1 MRINHLRDRKISSL
15 LDGEVSQ
22 AEREDILGH
31 IDQCQRCRE
40 KLLRWEHIEQYLRHN
55 KREIAPPS
63 FFEQKILAHV
73 HREVT
78 TAAASTVAPSTA
90 MGSTMRPYL
99 FGLKFRFA
107 TAGLVAL
114 GIFLGTLMGA
124 KLTALLVSEKEEI
137 DIIAVLSSQDA
148 SSPSITELGLDFI
161 NGNGGET
168 S

>member
-1 MRINHLRDRKISSL
+1 MRIKHLRDRKISSL

-40 KLLRWEHIEQYLRHN
+40 KLLRWEHIEQYLRHEER
-55 KREIAPPS
+55 KIAPPS
-63 FFEQKILAHV
+63 FFEQKVLAHV

-78 TAAASTVAPSTA
+78 TAAAGTVA
-90 MGSTMRPYL
+90 GSNMWPYL

-107 TAGLVAL
+107 TAMLVAL
-114 GIFLGTLMGA
+114 GIFLGTLMGT
-124 KLTALLVSEKEEI
+124 KLTALLVNEKEDI

-161 NGNGGET
+161 NGNGGE
-168 S
+168 SS